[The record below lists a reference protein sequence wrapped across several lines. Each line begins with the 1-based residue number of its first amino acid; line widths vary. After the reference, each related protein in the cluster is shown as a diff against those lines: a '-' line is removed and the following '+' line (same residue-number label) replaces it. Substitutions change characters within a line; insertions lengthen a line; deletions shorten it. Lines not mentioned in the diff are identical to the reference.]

1 MKRIGRRVYHVIAAV
16 AMGVLLG
23 VSPLLLSGLDL
34 QAQEPTPI
42 LPKGTDSR
50 VVEAKSIITDTLGNP
65 PPAQTD
71 IDGEPMFFSAAK
83 STYGKHAKSL
93 RWRVYPPERA
103 ERAQFF
109 DEGRVLCL
117 GKGQT
122 PITLTVQLITALSD
136 TADSSEITIQIG
148 KKIDP
153 TPDPK
158 PNPNPTPGPT
168 PKPDD
173 KIDLPDALLAICQK
187 APKENRQEIAVI
199 LEEVAN
205 SRQSSVS
212 DFKMLT
218 REKANT
224 KLGSKF
230 YPWVPWC
237 DDLFDYIDE
246 QKMGDPARLSQT
258 WKAVAKW
265 LVST

>member
-1 MKRIGRRVYHVIAAV
+1 MKSHKAFW
-16 AMGVLLG
+16 
-23 VSPLLLSGLDL
+23 SWPELLLIGFVFASSALTSIG
-34 QAQEPTPI
+34 QEPTPKP
-42 LPKGTDSR
+42 PKGTDPR

-65 PPAQTD
+65 PPAKTD

-83 STYGKHAKSL
+83 STYGKHPKSL

-148 KKIDP
+148 KEKV
-153 TPDPK
+153 PDPK
-158 PNPNPTPGPT
+158 PNPNPTPDPT

-205 SRQSSVS
+205 SPPEGSKSSVS